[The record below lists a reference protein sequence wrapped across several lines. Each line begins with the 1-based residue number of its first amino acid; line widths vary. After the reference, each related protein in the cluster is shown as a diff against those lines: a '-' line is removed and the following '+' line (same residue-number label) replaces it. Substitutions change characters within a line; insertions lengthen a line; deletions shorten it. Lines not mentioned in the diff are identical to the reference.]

1 MSASS
6 VFAVLSTGER
16 SALSD
21 SDIASDSESTDFKSS
36 SIKSEDKELVL
47 STESTPTRLDESIL
61 FKSLSFISSAEI
73 RLILKNNI
81 NAKISVNF
89 ILFDI
94 FTPPF

>member
-21 SDIASDSESTDFKSS
+21 SDITSDSESTDFKSS

-89 ILFDI
+89 IPFDI